1 MESLPRQSESHQR
14 SAASLRAAA
23 NTAELAALLKKFRVQ
38 AGLSQQALAERA
50 LISVQAVSALERG
63 YRKAPYHAT
72 LERIADALTL
82 SQDARQ
88 ALEHSAR
95 RSRGPRLA
103 DHHDRAPRHNLPRK
117 LTSLFGRDDVV
128 REIADLL
135 DAAPLVSI
143 VGTGGIGKTRA
154 AIEVGTRMLNR
165 FPQGVWFV
173 ELAPLNDAALVP
185 HAIARA
191 LRLQESPQRPPLETL
206 FAYLAQ
212 KSLLIILDNCE
223 HVISQAR
230 TIAGSLLR
238 ECPSVALLATS
249 REGLNVTGEQI
260 YRISPLAFP
269 EQSASA
275 PDEAAKYGAVALF
288 ANRVRTRDLRFEV
301 TAENVGSVVEI
312 CRLLDGL
319 PLALELAA
327 ARASVLSPR
336 EICDRLEAAFDFPTV
351 DQHASV
357 SRHATMRAVID
368 WSYGLLSSQAQL
380 LFDRLAA
387 FSGGFTLE
395 TATTVCTD
403 ETLRPQ
409 DVLESLSSLVG
420 QSLVMTNFVHGTTR
434 YHLLETTRQYALE
447 KLTERGERHT
457 LGRCHT
463 LALLRVAVRLDRDWY
478 GASERS
484 WFREAEAEL
493 DNFRAALSWSLEERN
508 DLRSGRL
515 LAGALARVWYSLSPG
530 EGRRWVRLAIDSIT
544 EETRADELAQL
555 YIADAELCGALF
567 ESAAS
572 LASAENA
579 VRLRSMLDDL
589 QLARADH
596 AAGCALTATG
606 KDSEGEALLQR
617 VLASAKRLEN
627 RRLQALALS
636 DLGTASSRRGDIE
649 GARRFY
655 AEALALYVSLGLERP
670 AASIAGH
677 LAEVEFEAGDTAA
690 ALERAEEARAGHAAT
705 RNRRSEAADL
715 SNMAAYLVAL
725 DCFDDARAYALQ
737 ALEVARDIRAPVLS
751 AFVLQHFAAIAAL
764 QDTSRNQALG
774 RKTERAPMLLGFV
787 EARLRSLGARRDY
800 TERQEHERVVA
811 VLRGALGERL
821 DKLMALGAQWSEAA
835 AVTAALEL

>member
-1 MESLPRQSESHQR
+1 VESRPRQSESHPR
-14 SAASLRAAA
+14 WVASLRDAA
-23 NTAELAALLKKFRVQ
+23 NTAELAALLKKFRIQ

-63 YRKAPYHAT
+63 YRKAPYHVT
-72 LERIADALTL
+72 LERIANALAL
-82 SQDARQ
+82 SQEARE
-88 ALEHSAR
+88 ALEHSAP

-103 DHHDRAPRHNLPRK
+103 DHGTLTHNLPRK

-135 DAAPLVSI
+135 DTAPLVSI
-143 VGTGGIGKTRA
+143 VGTGGIGKTRV
-154 AIEVGTRMLNR
+154 AIEVGTRLVNR
-165 FPQGVWFV
+165 FPHGVWFV

-185 HAIARA
+185 HAVARA
-191 LRLQESPQRPPLETL
+191 LHLQESTQRPTLETL

-212 KSLLIILDNCE
+212 KRLLIILDNCE
-223 HVISQAR
+223 HVISEAR

-238 ECPSVALLATS
+238 ECPSVALLTTS
-249 REGLNVTGEQI
+249 REGLNITGEQI

-269 EQSASA
+269 EQSVPS
-275 PDEAAKYGAVALF
+275 PDEASKYGAVALF
-288 ANRVRTRDLRFEV
+288 ANRVRAADLRFEV
-301 TAENVGSVVEI
+301 TAENVRSVVEI
-312 CRLLDGL
+312 CRRLDGL

-327 ARASVLSPR
+327 ARAGVLSPQ
-336 EICDRLEAAFDFPTV
+336 EIADRLDGVFDLLTG
-351 DQHASV
+351 DQHGSI

-380 LFDRLAA
+380 LFDRLAT
-387 FSGGFTLE
+387 FSGGFTLQ

-403 ETLRPQ
+403 EAVRPQ
-409 DVLESLSSLVG
+409 DILESLSSLVG
-420 QSLVMTNFVHGTTR
+420 QSLVMTNFVRGTTR

-447 KLTERGERHT
+447 KLEERGERHT
-457 LGRCHT
+457 LGHRHT
-463 LALLRVAVRLDRDWY
+463 LALLEVAVRLDRDWY

-493 DNFRAALSWSLEERN
+493 DNFRAALTWSLEERS
-508 DLRSGRL
+508 DLRSGCL
-515 LAGALARVWYSLSPG
+515 LAGALARVWYSLSPI

-544 EETRADELAQL
+544 EKTRADELAQL

-572 LASAENA
+572 LASAEHA
-579 VRLRSMLDDL
+579 LRLRPMLDDL
-589 QLARADH
+589 QVARAEH
-596 AAGCALTATG
+596 AAGSALTAIG

-617 VLASAKRLEN
+617 VLAAGERLEN

-636 DLGTASSRRGDIE
+636 DLGTACSRRGDVE

-690 ALERAEEARAGHAAT
+690 ALERAEEARTGHAAT

-715 SNMAAYLVAL
+715 SNMAAYLAAL

-737 ALEVARDIRAPVLS
+737 ALEAARDVRAPVLS
-751 AFVLQHFAAIAAL
+751 AFVLQHFAAIATL
-764 QDTSRNQALG
+764 QSTSDHPLG
-774 RKTERAPMLLGFV
+774 KKREQVPMLLGFV

-811 VLRGALGERL
+811 VLKSAFGEQL
-821 DKLMALGAQWSEAA
+821 DKLMALGSQWSDDAA
-835 AVTAALEL
+835 ATAALEL

>member
-1 MESLPRQSESHQR
+1 VESLPRQSESRPRQV
-14 SAASLRAAA
+14 ASLRNPAK
-23 NTAELAALLKKFRVQ
+23 TAELAALLKEFRIQ

-63 YRKAPYHAT
+63 YRKAPYHVT
-72 LERIADALTL
+72 LERIADALAL
-82 SQDARQ
+82 PQEARQ

-103 DHHDRAPRHNLPRK
+103 EHGAAPTHNLPRR

-128 REIADLL
+128 REIAGLVET
-135 DAAPLVSI
+135 APLVSI
-143 VGTGGIGKTRA
+143 VGTGGIGKTRV
-154 AIEVGTRMLNR
+154 AIEVGTRLLNR
-165 FPQGVWFV
+165 FPHGVWFV
-173 ELAPLNDAALVP
+173 ELAPLNDAAAVP
-185 HAIARA
+185 QAVARA
-191 LRLQESPQRPPLETL
+191 LHLQESPQRAPLETL

-212 KSLLIILDNCE
+212 KRLLIILDNCE
-223 HVISQAR
+223 HVISEAR
-230 TIAGSLLR
+230 TLAGSLLR

-249 REGLNVTGEQI
+249 REGLNLTGEQI
-260 YRISPLAFP
+260 YRIPPLDFPKQSVPSP
-269 EQSASA
+269 E
-275 PDEAAKYGAVALF
+275 EAAKYGAVALF
-288 ANRVRTRDLRFEV
+288 TNRVRAADLRFEV
-301 TAENVGSVVEI
+301 TLENVRSVVEI
-312 CRLLDGL
+312 CRRLDGL

-327 ARASVLSPR
+327 ARSSVLSPQ
-336 EICDRLEAAFDFPTV
+336 EIGDRLDGVFDLLTG
-351 DQHASV
+351 DRHASV
-357 SRHATMRAVID
+357 PRHATMRAAID

-403 ETLRPQ
+403 DNVRPQ
-409 DVLESLSSLVG
+409 DVLESLSSLVA
-420 QSLVMTNFVHGTTR
+420 QSLVMANFVHGTTR
-434 YHLLETTRQYALE
+434 YHLLEATRQYALE
-447 KLTERGERHT
+447 KLAERGERDALGHRHT
-457 LGRCHT
+457 Q
-463 LALLRVAVRLDRDWY
+463 ALLQVAVRLDRDWY
-478 GASERS
+478 GGSERS

-493 DNFRAALSWSLEERN
+493 DNFRAALRWSLEERG

-515 LAGALARVWYSLSPG
+515 LAGALARLWYSLAPV

-572 LASAENA
+572 LASAEHA
-579 VRLRSMLDDL
+579 LRLRSMLDGL
-589 QLARADH
+589 QIARAEH
-596 AAGCALTATG
+596 AAGSALSMIG
-606 KDSEGEALLQR
+606 KDSKGEALLQK
-617 VLASAKRLEN
+617 VLASAERLDN

-636 DLGTASSRRGDIE
+636 DLGTACSRRGDVQ

-725 DCFDDARAYALQ
+725 DCFDDARAYALH
-737 ALEVARDIRAPVLS
+737 ALGAARDVATPVLS
-751 AFVLQHFAAIAAL
+751 AFVLQHFAAIAVL
-764 QDTSRNQALG
+764 EGTSDDPAFSRKLEQA
-774 RKTERAPMLLGFV
+774 AMLLGFV
-787 EARLRSLGARRDY
+787 EARLKALGARRDY

-811 VLRGALGERL
+811 ALKEIFGGRL
-821 DKLMALGAQWSEAA
+821 DELMALGAQWNEEAA
-835 AVTAALEL
+835 ATAALEL